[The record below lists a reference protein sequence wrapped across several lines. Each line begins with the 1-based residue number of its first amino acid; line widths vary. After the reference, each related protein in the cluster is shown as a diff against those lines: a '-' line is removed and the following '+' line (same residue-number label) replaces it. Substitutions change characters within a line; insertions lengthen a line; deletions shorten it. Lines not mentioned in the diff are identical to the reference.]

1 MVYPHSVH
9 CFHKSL
15 QIYPLLIHFF
25 KKQHSQEEVE
35 RHSLV
40 FKVGHRFSPYV
51 RSEAEGTQSV
61 VSRKV

>member
-9 CFHKSL
+9 CFPESL

-25 KKQHSQEEVE
+25 KKQHSQEEME
-35 RHSLV
+35 SHSLV
-40 FKVGHRFSPYV
+40 FKVGRRFSSYV
-51 RSEAEGTQSV
+51 RSEAEKTQSV